1 MVLPCPK
8 VEAKGIGLALVLGG
22 FKSLPG
28 SRQMEEAAEESRGWA
43 LHRREQPLVHSNPDG
58 LTDGASTYSFST
70 LR

>member
-8 VEAKGIGLALVLGG
+8 VKAKGIELALVLGG

-28 SRQMEEAAEESRGWA
+28 SGQMEEAAEEGRAWA
-43 LHRREQPLVHSNPDG
+43 LHRREQLLVHSNTDG

-70 LR
+70 RR